1 MTITKTSSFALI
13 LLASLA
19 FTNCEKSEDDD
30 QISKKVSEDDAVE
43 LIENSVDQST
53 GGMNETIESY
63 SEILITDFAINDS
76 CSREYD
82 TSYTY
87 IYSGPISSASYT
99 VNWAYSLK
107 CTFGIPDSVDLKVE
121 NAGTHSTNR
130 MSSIDSSSAELII
143 AGLRPTASHLTFNG
157 NLNRKGS
164 QTISVNN
171 NSRNISSTINISL
184 NSVMVDKSD
193 SEISSGTADISV
205 IANNGIQNYTYNGI
219 LSFLG
224 NGLAS
229 LSMNGN
235 TYPIN
240 LK

>member
-1 MTITKTSSFALI
+1 M
-13 LLASLA
+13 
-19 FTNCEKSEDDD
+19 
-30 QISKKVSEDDAVE
+30 
-43 LIENSVDQST
+43 
-53 GGMNETIESY
+53 
-63 SEILITDFAINDS
+63 
-76 CSREYD
+76 
-82 TSYTY
+82 
-87 IYSGPISSASYT
+87 
-99 VNWAYSLK
+99 
-107 CTFGIPDSVDLKVE
+107 DLKVE